1 MYSKVHTPPRMMA
14 YGGESDPTVLT
25 PKGLH
30 EWWLSGLIGVTVLT
44 PKPRHEW
51 WLIGPMMLTVAHG

>member
-1 MYSKVHTPPRMMA
+1 MMA